1 MPTWDH
7 LWFLVYLF
15 AYVLVLAAV
24 FAALG
29 RPRWARLGAA
39 VPRAAFLVA
48 PALVLAFGRV
58 VVDRWA
64 PQTWAFVNDGAHLM
78 WVAAFATGVL
88 IAGRQDVWALLEA
101 RRRSL
106 AAVAAG
112 LLAVNLAFRAWSMGE
127 PPHGLASVA
136 YWASDGLYG
145 WSMVL
150 AVFGYAARYLNRP
163 SKALSYLNEA
173 VLPVYVLHQPI
184 LLIAAYLLFPLR
196 LPLPLEAAALV
207 LVTGGGALAIY
218 HLAIR
223 PFGPVRF
230 LFGVKP
236 KAAAAVRP
244 IARPQPAE
252 DLA

>member
-1 MPTWDH
+1 
-7 LWFLVYLF
+7 V
-15 AYVLVLAAV
+15 
-24 FAALG
+24 
-29 RPRWARLGAA
+29 
-39 VPRAAFLVA
+39 
-48 PALVLAFGRV
+48 
-58 VVDRWA
+58 
-64 PQTWAFVNDGAHLM
+64 
-78 WVAAFATGVL
+78 
-88 IAGRQDVWALLEA
+88 
-101 RRRSL
+101 
-106 AAVAAG
+106 VAAG

-136 YWASDGLYG
+136 YWTSDGLYG

-196 LPLPLEAAALV
+196 LPLPLEASALV
-207 LVTGGGALAIY
+207 LVTGGGALGLY

-236 KAAAAVRP
+236 KAGAGVRP
-244 IARPQPAE
+244 IARPKPAE
-252 DLA
+252 DLAWWGRA